1 MGKFL
6 KDLFEMFEG
15 TDSVF
20 VRNFLGTQ
28 CLTTMFNTVESV
40 PSNISYKSVKT

>member
-20 VRNFLGTQ
+20 VRIFLGTQ
-28 CLTTMFNTVESV
+28 FLTTMFNTESV